1 MHTLNTEDV
10 QTPIMLRALQVH
22 SVAYAFM
29 ALCPY
34 CDLAVNGINII
45 TSIIAYYYD

>member
-1 MHTLNTEDV
+1 MYTLNTEDV
-10 QTPIMLRALQVH
+10 QKPVMLLALQVH

-45 TSIIAYYYD
+45 TNNIVYYYD